1 MIARNMLRH
10 GSSVVFP
17 ALALIALM
25 GLAGCGDD
33 SSTNP
38 PPDFAAPTNVRVANG
53 DQNITIRWDAS
64 TNESD
69 SDFKRYNIYRGTS
82 SLIGVSEDQ
91 LDQLGYKVGTATS
104 ADRSFTT
111 TVANGTLYYFHVR
124 GEKNDG
130 TLSHPSDEKRGAG
143 RLEGEGKIIFE
154 FASTGDSGFDFSEGS
169 VVALIETNPDRFDLT
184 DIYLG
189 TSDANDDPGSPLSLK
204 SPELLERLNGGWSGK
219 AAGLKFL
226 GTDWSANTTTAEG
239 FDDQVGLLTDA
250 IYVIKTPLSN
260 YVKLQVTSIDGTAG
274 TRSITFRYAF
284 QPTPNLI
291 QF

>member
-1 MIARNMLRH
+1 MIARNMLRQ

-17 ALALIALM
+17 ALALLALM
-25 GLAGCGDD
+25 GLAGCGSD

-104 ADRSFTT
+104 ANRSFTT

-130 TLSHPSDEKRGAG
+130 TLSHPSDEKKGAG
-143 RLEGEGKIIFE
+143 RLEGEGKIIVE
-154 FASTGDSGFDFSEGS
+154 FAATGTTAASISPRAPRS
-169 VVALIETNPDRFDLT
+169 RCANTNPDRFTLT

-189 TSDANDDPGSPLSLK
+189 TSDATDDSGSPLSLK
-204 SPELLERLNGGWSGK
+204 SPESLLDR
-219 AAGLKFL
+219 
-226 GTDWSANTTTAEG
+226 
-239 FDDQVGLLTDA
+239 FDA
-250 IYVIKTPLSN
+250 
-260 YVKLQVTSIDGTAG
+260 DGTA
-274 TRSITFRYAF
+274 RSPVSSSWE
-284 QPTPNLI
+284 PTGPQIPRPLKD
-291 QF
+291 